1 MSIFS
6 AVDEADRPDR
16 ALAYLDVTAR
26 SEAGMKHYAAAVHAL
41 RRPDGFVLDVGCGA
55 GHDLELLA
63 DVDLSPLGADP
74 SAVLLEAARERTAWR
89 RTPLVRANGEALPFR
104 DASVAAARIER
115 VLMHVA
121 DPAVVLSETV
131 RVLAPGA
138 LLTVFEPDWDS
149 FIVRGP
155 LGDECAAWL
164 APVRHPGVGGD
175 LWDLVERAGCVVLDK
190 VEEQSVWRS
199 LDVLHRVFDLHAAL
213 DRAVTAGRI
222 SAETARR
229 WLRDQEEREARH
241 AFWSTIRKVLLV
253 ACKQ

>member
-6 AVDEADRPDR
+6 AVDEADQPDR
-16 ALAYLDVTAR
+16 ALAYLDLTAR
-26 SEAGMKHYAAAVHAL
+26 AAAGMKQYAAAVHAR
-41 RRPDGFVLDVGCGA
+41 RRPAGFVLDIGCGA
-55 GHDLELLA
+55 GHDLELLS
-63 DVDLSPLGADP
+63 DVGLSPLGADP
-74 SAVLLEAARERTAWR
+74 SAVLLEAARERTAPR
-89 RTPLVRANGEALPFR
+89 HTPLVRANGEALPFR

-115 VLMHVA
+115 VLIHVA
-121 DPAVVLSETV
+121 DPSVVLSEAV

-149 FIVRGP
+149 FIVRGRM
-155 LGDECAAWL
+155 GDECAAWL

-175 LWDLVERAGCVVLDK
+175 LWDLVERAGCVVLDR

-199 LDVLHRVFDLHAAL
+199 LDVLHRVLDLHAAL
-213 DRAVTAGRI
+213 DRAVSAGRI
-222 SAETARR
+222 GAETARR

-241 AFWSTIRKVLLV
+241 AFWSTIRKILLV